1 MPVNPKDIRALR
13 QKAEKALREAPGK
26 PALTSGT
33 DLTRLTHE
41 LAVHQIELE
50 MQNEELRRSQEE
62 LERSHAEYADLYD
75 FAPVGYLT
83 FDRTGLVTKA
93 NLTACNLLGIE
104 RSLFVKKP
112 FALFVHP
119 ESQDAFH
126 ICKQTALETT
136 TTQTCQLVMKR
147 NKGAEEYFH
156 AQLESIAVLSNG
168 ATTVRTVLTDITE
181 RKRAEEALKRQANL
195 LELAHCAIFVRD
207 LENRI
212 TFWNHRAE
220 EVYGWTKP
228 EAMGNAIHAFLKAR
242 FPVPFREYMAILT
255 KEGRWEGE
263 LVQVTKAGRQI
274 TVLSRQAV
282 QRDDSGNPLAI
293 LEINLDV
300 TEARRIEQELR
311 QAHKMEA
318 LGTLTSGIAHDF
330 NNILASIIG
339 FTELAEGR
347 AVKGNDQE
355 HLLRR
360 VMEAGLRGRELVK
373 QLLTYSRK
381 SEQEKVPLQLGSLV
395 RETMNLLRASTPS
408 TINIRVKVDNKS
420 GFILADPAQMQQVLM
435 NLCANA
441 AHAMREHG
449 GTLDVELGGYSLSA
463 SDEMGPGP
471 YLRLV
476 VRDTGVGMPADIRDK
491 VFDPF
496 FTTKEQGEGT
506 GLGLSIVHGIVK
518 QHDGY
523 ITVESEPGKG
533 STFTVYFPMIAERPK
548 ASTPGEGTMPTGRER
563 ILFID
568 DEEALAEMGQEILSE
583 LGYQV
588 ESKTGSREA
597 LAILRLDPSRFDL
610 VVTDQ
615 TMPEMTGIELAGEIL
630 AIRPDMPVILCTGF
644 SHTASEESAKAAGIK
659 AFVLKP
665 LTKREIA
672 RTVRRVLDEHA

>member
-1 MPVNPKDIRALR
+1 MPVNPKDVRTLR
-13 QKAEKALREAPGK
+13 RKAEKALREAPEK

-83 FDRTGLVTKA
+83 FDKTGLVTKA

-126 ICKQTALETT
+126 ICKQTTLETT

-168 ATTVRTVLTDITE
+168 AITVRTVFTDITE

-212 TFWNHRAE
+212 TFWNHRSE
-220 EVYGWTKP
+220 EIYGWTKA
-228 EAMGNAIHAFLKAR
+228 EMARDVTYADLKTR
-242 FPVPFREYMAILT
+242 PPVPLDGHMAILT

-282 QRDDSGNPLAI
+282 QRDDNGNPLAI

-360 VMEAGLRGRELVK
+360 VMEAGLRGREIVK

-381 SEQEKVPLQLGSLV
+381 SEQERVPLQLGSLV
-395 RETMNLLRASTPS
+395 RETMKLLRASTPS
-408 TINIRVKVDNKS
+408 TIDIRVKIENKS

-441 AHAMREHG
+441 AYAMREHG

-476 VRDTGVGMPADIRDK
+476 VRDTGVGMAADIRDK

-518 QHDGY
+518 QHDGH

-533 STFTVYFPMIAERPK
+533 SAFTVCFPMIAERPK
-548 ASTPGEGTMPTGRER
+548 ARTPDEGTIPTGRER

-568 DEEALAEMGQEILSE
+568 DEEALAEMGQQILSG

-630 AIRPDMPVILCTGF
+630 AIRPDMPIIMCTGY
-644 SHTASEESAKAAGIK
+644 SQLVDADKARAAGIR
-659 AFVLKP
+659 AFVMKP

-672 RTVRRVLDEHA
+672 GTIRKVIDG

>member
-1 MPVNPKDIRALR
+1 MPVDPKDVRTLR
-13 QKAEKALREAPGK
+13 RKAEKALREAPEK

-83 FDRTGLVTKA
+83 FDKTGLVTRA
-93 NLTACNLLGIE
+93 NLTACSLLGIE
-104 RSLFVKKP
+104 RSRFVKKP

-119 ESQDAFH
+119 GSQDAFH
-126 ICKQTALETT
+126 ICKQTTLETT

-147 NKGAEEYFH
+147 NKGTEEYFH
-156 AQLESIAVLSNG
+156 AQLESIAVRSNG
-168 ATTVRTVLTDITE
+168 DTTVRTVLTDITE
-181 RKRAEEALKRQANL
+181 RKAAEEALQRQADL

-207 LENRI
+207 LGGRI
-212 TFWNHRAE
+212 IFWNHRAE

-242 FPVPFREYMAILT
+242 FPVPFHEYMAVLT
-255 KEGRWEGE
+255 EEGRWEGE
-263 LVQVTKAGRQI
+263 LVQVTKAGHQI
-274 TVLSRQAV
+274 IVLSRQAV
-282 QRDDSGNPLAI
+282 QRDADGNPLAI

-339 FTELAEGR
+339 FTELAQGR

-360 VMEAGLRGRELVK
+360 VMEAGLRGREIVK

-381 SEQEKVPLQLGSLV
+381 GEQQKVPLQLGSLV
-395 RETMNLLRASTPS
+395 KETMNLLRASTPS
-408 TINIRVKVDNKS
+408 TINIRVKVENKS
-420 GFILADPAQMQQVLM
+420 GFILADPSQIQQVLM

-449 GTLDVELGGYSLSA
+449 GTLDVEIGGYSLSA
-463 SDEMGPGP
+463 SDEMRPGP

-476 VRDTGVGMPADIRDK
+476 IRDTGVGMTADIRDK

-496 FTTKEQGEGT
+496 FTTKEKGEGT

-518 QHDGY
+518 QHDGH
-523 ITVESEPGKG
+523 ITVDSEPGKG
-533 STFTVYFPMIAERPK
+533 STFTVCFPMIAERPK
-548 ASTPGEGTMPTGRER
+548 ASTPGEGTIPTGRER

-588 ESKTGSREA
+588 ESKTSSREA

-615 TMPEMTGIELAGEIL
+615 TMPEMTGVELTREIL
-630 AIRPDMPVILCTGF
+630 AIRPDMPIIMCTGY
-644 SHTASEESAKAAGIK
+644 SQLVDADKARGAGIR
-659 AFVLKP
+659 AFAMKP
-665 LTKREIA
+665 LTKGEIA
-672 RTVRRVLDEHA
+672 KTIRNVLDG

>member
-1 MPVNPKDIRALR
+1 MSADPKEIRTLR

-41 LAVHQIELE
+41 IAVHQIELE

-83 FDRTGLVTKA
+83 FDRTGLVTRA
-93 NLTACNLLGIE
+93 NLTACSLLGIE
-104 RSLFVKKP
+104 RSRFVKKP

-119 ESQDAFH
+119 QSQDAFYL
-126 ICKQTALETT
+126 CKQTALETT
-136 TTQTCQLVMKR
+136 TPQTCQLVMKR
-147 NKGAEEYFH
+147 NDGAEGYFH

-168 ATTVRTVLTDITE
+168 DTTVRTVLTDITE
-181 RKRAEEALKRQANL
+181 RNRAEEALKRQANL
-195 LELAHCAIFVRD
+195 LELAHCAILVRD
-207 LENRI
+207 LEGRI

-220 EVYGWTKP
+220 EVYGWTRP
-228 EAMGNAIHAFLKAR
+228 EAMGNAIHTFLKVR
-242 FPVPFREYMAILT
+242 FPVPFDQYMAILT

-263 LVQVTKAGRQI
+263 LVQATKTGRQI

-318 LGTLTSGIAHDF
+318 LGTLTGGIAHDF
-330 NNILASIIG
+330 NNILAAMIG
-339 FTELAEGR
+339 FTELAESR
-347 AVKGNDQE
+347 AVKGSGLE

-360 VMEAGLRGRELVK
+360 VMEAGLRGREIVK

-381 SEQEKVPLQLGSLV
+381 SEQERVPLQFGSLV
-395 RETMNLLRASTPS
+395 RETMKLLRASIPS
-408 TINIRVKVDNKS
+408 TINMRVKIDNKS

-449 GTLDVELGGYSLSA
+449 GTLDVELGGYSPSA
-463 SDEMGPGP
+463 SDEMRPGP

-533 STFTVYFPMIAERPK
+533 SAFAIYFPMIAERPK
-548 ASTPGEGTMPTGRER
+548 ARTPDEGTIPTGRER

-568 DEEALAEMGQEILSE
+568 DEEALAEMGQEILSR
-583 LGYQV
+583 LGYRV

-615 TMPEMTGIELAGEIL
+615 TMPDMTGVELTREIL
-630 AIRPDMPVILCTGF
+630 AIRPDMPIIKCTGY
-644 SHTASEESAKAAGIK
+644 SQLVNADKARAAGIR
-659 AFVLKP
+659 AFAMKP

-672 RTVRRVLDEHA
+672 KTIRKVLDG

>member
-1 MPVNPKDIRALR
+1 MPVDPKDVRTLR
-13 QKAEKALREAPGK
+13 RKAEKSLREAPGK

-50 MQNEELRRSQEE
+50 LQNEELRRSQEE
-62 LERSHAEYADLYD
+62 LERSRSEYADLYD

-83 FDRTGLVTKA
+83 FDKTGLVTRA
-93 NLTACNLLGIE
+93 NLTACSLLGIE
-104 RSLFVKKP
+104 RSRFVKKP

-119 ESQDAFH
+119 ESQDAFYL
-126 ICKQTALETT
+126 CKQKALETT
-136 TTQTCQLVMKR
+136 TTQTCRLVMKR
-147 NKGAEEYFH
+147 NNGTEGYFH
-156 AQLESIAVLSNG
+156 AQLESIAVRSNG
-168 ATTVRTVLTDITE
+168 DTTVRTVLTDITE
-181 RKRAEEALKRQANL
+181 RKAAEEALQRQADL

-207 LENRI
+207 LEGKI

-228 EAMGNAIHAFLKAR
+228 EAVGNAIHAFLKVR
-242 FPVPFREYMAILT
+242 FPVPFHEYMAMLT

-263 LVQVTKAGRQI
+263 LVQATKAGHQI
-274 TVLSRQAV
+274 IVVSRQAV
-282 QRDDSGNPLAI
+282 QRDADGNPLAI

-339 FTELAEGR
+339 FTELAESR

-360 VMEAGLRGRELVK
+360 VMEAGLRGREIVK

-381 SEQEKVPLQLGSLV
+381 GEQQKVPLQLGSLV
-395 RETMNLLRASTPS
+395 KETMKLLRASTPS
-408 TINIRVKVDNKS
+408 TINIRVKIENKS

-441 AHAMREHG
+441 AHAMGEHG

-463 SDEMGPGP
+463 SDEVRPGS

-476 VRDTGVGMPADIRDK
+476 VRDTGVGMTADVRDK

-496 FTTKEQGEGT
+496 FTTKEKGEGT

-518 QHDGY
+518 QHDGF
-523 ITVESEPGKG
+523 ITVDSEPGKG
-533 STFTVYFPMIAERPK
+533 STFTVCFPMIAERPK
-548 ASTPGEGTMPTGRER
+548 ASTPGEGTIPTGRER

-568 DEEALAEMGQEILSE
+568 DEEALAEVGQEILSE

-588 ESKTGSREA
+588 ESKTSSREA

-615 TMPEMTGIELAGEIL
+615 TMPEMTGVELAREIL
-630 AIRPDMPVILCTGF
+630 AARPDMPIIMCTGY
-644 SHTASEESAKAAGIK
+644 SQLVDADKAAGAGIR
-659 AFVLKP
+659 AFAMKP

-672 RTVRRVLDEHA
+672 KTIRKVLDG